1 MRYKN
6 LICTAVAL
14 LLSTSI
20 ARSQYQQVN
29 DIPYTE
35 SSDAYAQERCKLD
48 VYYSTDLQDAP
59 VVVWFHGGGIEGGSK
74 HIDPQL
80 KNSGLVVVAANYRLL
95 PKAKID
101 GRNPRRCC
109 GSRCM
114 DLQKHR

>member
-48 VYYSTDLQDAP
+48 VYYSTQTARQLSDPKYGLQLMSDGYIVENILAELRGQSVAP
-59 VVVWFHGGGIEGGSK
+59 LSS
-74 HIDPQL
+74 L
-80 KNSGLVVVAANYRLL
+80 LAAS
-95 PKAKID
+95 AIVF
-101 GRNPRRCC
+101 
-109 GSRCM
+109 
-114 DLQKHR
+114 